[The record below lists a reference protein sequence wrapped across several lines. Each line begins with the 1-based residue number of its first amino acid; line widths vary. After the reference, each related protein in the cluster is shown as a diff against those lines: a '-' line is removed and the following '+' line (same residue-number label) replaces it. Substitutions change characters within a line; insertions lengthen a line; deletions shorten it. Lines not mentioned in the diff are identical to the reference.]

1 MIELGSQLH
10 TVSALQDCKH
20 WKGTYNLSKWTS
32 DAYTYSST
40 LKSYKYFKDSTRLLW
55 LIEKLS
61 SRKLPPR
68 SDWPKRWPQRQ
79 VPRPTRL
86 ALQGQRCCIY
96 LNCSRSC
103 SSCRWH
109 CCILGWC
116 DRNSPQSRTKLS
128 LSLREPKFSFHC
140 RSAMSVAHFIH
151 KSLS

>member
-103 SSCRWH
+103 SSYRWH
-109 CCILGWC
+109 CCIQRKLRLQCTKPWL
-116 DRNSPQSRTKLS
+116 NSLELPSHICPLPWNIWVPTGLWNPR
-128 LSLREPKFSFHC
+128 P
-140 RSAMSVAHFIH
+140 VD
-151 KSLS
+151 